1 MKFFSSP
8 IKLFEFNSSVLSKSC
23 DYGTKAGKRKSSMGR
38 NKKKKK
44 KVMPSSCNAL
54 LYLTTEESFCHCD
67 CKY

>member
-8 IKLFEFNSSVLSKSC
+8 IKLFEFNSSVLPNH
-23 DYGTKAGKRKSSMGR
+23 AIMGPKLVR
-38 NKKKKK
+38 ENPAWEETKKKKK